1 MLCTHTGFTSEE
13 LTATIVG
20 TKCPRCIDT
29 ILSDSD
35 EISVDKDHNNQ
46 HVPYHIEDT
55 GDLIQGNN
63 KDHNNEHVPSHIED
77 TGDSNQDNNNERFEE
92 RALDQSEQSEQ
103 YAIGKTHN
111 KFKTYETNPW
121 SRYYHQQQPICES
134 SKCIQSQHWFTDV
147 EDTEVEDIDIRTKDT
162 EVEDMPAGALSDG
175 EDIDIRTKDTEME
188 DMPADARAL
197 ADDED
202 IDIRNTEVE
211 DIDIRTK
218 DTEMED
224 MPADAR
230 ALADDED
237 IDIRNTEV
245 EDMPAGALSDGEDI
259 DIRTKDTEMEDMPA
273 DARALADDED
283 IDIRNTE
290 VEDMPAGALSDGE
303 DIDIRTKDTEVEDM
317 PAGALS
323 DGEDIDIRTKDTE
336 MEDMPADARALA
348 DDEDIDLRNEDT
360 EADDKPKDEPKDE
373 PKDIDLHNEDKLD
386 AAFMLQEIECI
397 CNFYVLIT
405 SKILQTKSNTKVH
418 RNRRY
423 WQTVVAFCVQKIATC
438 MHDINSKM
446 NSNCSMDLYYRLHH
460 YPIVF
465 KVQQLYSKVPQNQP
479 ETFASRLHHLLS
491 TCSVIDEPQTFAAL
505 KQYIDNH
512 HREILRQAS
521 PVSPVSPVSPAEK
534 EYARTRP
541 LSEKT
546 ITFKDQTNVNRP
558 NPFLNITLKEDSV
571 IKSFSPDGDT
581 RMKVSIEVRKRGAV
595 KGKRIVKS
603 LLTMIK
609 PFPHLRVID
618 YNTMASSINVSK
630 VAPRAYPQTSSDST
644 NIFGFASKRD
654 VSLYKYFKFSTN
666 ELTKQCNG
674 KVKLNYCPGTAFCTN
689 YKVCEMALK
698 PVARKH
704 KNYINHNNKLD
715 TQIQVCSLCKTVCE
729 TADCAHLWGWC
740 EGDFYVLPSV
750 NNDVADKLHDVNIMF
765 FRIGEHAPYC
775 TMAATC
781 KAQETSICWFKRVF
795 TNWYSL
801 SGLTIRNAR
810 ITNES
815 GSALTISDVE
825 PYFAD
830 GVDKINGFLAYLRKK
845 EQKRVGV
852 KTVEFR
858 CFWQLNDAHLSSY
871 IMYKEQTQ
879 DNAI

>member
-147 EDTEVEDIDIRTKDT
+147 EDTEVEDIDISTKDT
-162 EVEDMPAGALSDG
+162 EVEDMPAD
-175 EDIDIRTKDTEME
+175 
-188 DMPADARAL
+188 
-197 ADDED
+197 
-202 IDIRNTEVE
+202 
-211 DIDIRTK
+211 
-218 DTEMED
+218 
-224 MPADAR
+224 
-230 ALADDED
+230 
-237 IDIRNTEV
+237 
-245 EDMPAGALSDGEDI
+245 
-259 DIRTKDTEMEDMPA
+259 
-273 DARALADDED
+273 
-283 IDIRNTE
+283 
-290 VEDMPAGALSDGE
+290 
-303 DIDIRTKDTEVEDM
+303 
-317 PAGALS
+317 ALS

-438 MHDINSKM
+438 MHDINSKMNSKM

-750 NNDVADKLHDVNIMF
+750 NNDVADKLHDMNIMF

-879 DNAI
+879 DNAIALIAKP